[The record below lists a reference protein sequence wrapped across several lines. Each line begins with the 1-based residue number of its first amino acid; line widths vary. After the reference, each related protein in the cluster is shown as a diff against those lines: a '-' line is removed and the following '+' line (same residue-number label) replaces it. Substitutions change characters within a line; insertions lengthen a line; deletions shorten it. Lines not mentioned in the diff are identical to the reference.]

1 MIADVTKV
9 DDSKKQNDY
18 NDESKISTSI
28 KNIDNDDIVVE
39 NYIPIVMYI
48 ASKVIMGKS
57 KYMEFDDLVGYG
69 MIGLMDAIS
78 KFDKSKGMKFST
90 YASIRIKGAMI
101 DEIRKNS
108 PVSKGIAD
116 KLNRYNKAVEVLRNT
131 LMREPGVLDIASYL
145 DLSVGEVGTIENYVN
160 YVSKVSLENMIFSD
174 DDNISLIN
182 TIKDTNSPNPESA
195 LEDKEVIEYLGQAI
209 DSLREKDKKVIYY
222 YYIKCMTLKEI
233 GKILKVSES
242 RVCQI
247 HNRALKNLKTIME
260 KYYYDKRIY
269 N

>member
-9 DDSKKQNDY
+9 DDSKKGNDY
-18 NDESKISTSI
+18 NDDSESSTSTE
-28 KNIDNDDIVVE
+28 KIDNGEIIVE

-48 ASKVIMGKS
+48 ASKVITGKS

-78 KFDKSKGMKFST
+78 KFDKSKGMNFST

-108 PVSKGIAD
+108 PVSKGVAD
-116 KLNRYNKAVEVLRNT
+116 KLNRYNKAVEILRNT
-131 LMREPGVLDIASYL
+131 LMREPGVLDIANYL
-145 DLSVGEVGTIENYVN
+145 ELSVDEIGTIENYVN
-160 YVSKVSLENMIFSD
+160 YVSKVSLESMIFSED
-174 DDNISLIN
+174 DSISLIN
-182 TIKDTNSPNPESA
+182 TIKDSNSPNPESA
-195 LEDKEVIEYLGQAI
+195 LEDKELIEYLERAI
-209 DSLREKDKKVIYY
+209 DSLREKDRKVIYY
-222 YYIKCMTLKEI
+222 YYVKGMTLKEI

-260 KYYYDKRIY
+260 KYY
-269 N
+269 